1 MIKVAIKEGE
11 SVDRALKRFKR
22 KVEQSGILKEVRK
35 RQYFQKPSIKR
46 KVKAR
51 SADAR
56 AKKRDKK
63 VYVAKIPK
71 LDLVL

>member
-1 MIKVAIKEGE
+1 MIKVGIKEGE

-35 RQYFQKPSIKR
+35 RQYFQKPSIK
-46 KVKAR
+46 KKLKAR

-63 VYVAKIPK
+63 IFVAKIPK

>member
-63 VYVAKIPK
+63 VFISKVPK